1 MTAGRRAA
9 AVALAVGAALI
20 AAVAIGEA
28 TGWPVLRSPL
38 ESQLQRMA
46 AVPVALEGRFHLS
59 LIGQPAL
66 EVGRLRIGAA
76 QGLELPHLVDGRD
89 MRLAWRWG
97 DLWRWRQG
105 DAPLRVRELSA
116 QALDAHVVR
125 DAQGRA
131 SWRLGRRD
139 NAAPPEEANDM
150 PQIDL
155 LALRN
160 GHLRI
165 ADAPLDTAL
174 SIDIAGQE
182 GGAAADAG
190 VRARIEGRWRALDLA
205 LDVRSAGALPLLRSD
220 GTDAP
225 PLPLRVEGKAGAA
238 TLLFDGHA
246 QALWGARRLEG
257 LLQLSGPSL
266 AEVAAPLNM
275 TLPRTPPFELRTRL
289 AHDAGLW
296 QIADAQARIGKSRLG
311 GDLRFDARSKPGL
324 LTGSLT
330 GARLA
335 IADLGPSVGA
345 PARRPAARA
354 PGDRVLPQ
362 RRFDLPSL
370 DRMNADLQVALDELD
385 LDTDLLAPLGRV
397 RTHLVL
403 RGGVLELRD
412 LDATVAGGR
421 LSGSTR
427 LDGTRD
433 AAGWG
438 ADLRLAGIRIDRWL
452 QGDPRRYV
460 SGLLSGE
467 VGVRGAG
474 RSTAQI
480 LGSLD
485 GRARFELR
493 DGTLSHRVTE
503 LIGLDV
509 AQSLGVAIRGD
520 NALPLRCAL
529 ADLQLQNGVA
539 KIDRALLDNRD
550 STIRIAGSV
559 NLRDET
565 VELVARSRPKDV
577 SPLSLRSPVTLTGR
591 FSQPQFGI
599 EGGKVAGKVVGAMV
613 LGAVAGPLAA
623 LLPLIDPGSGETR
636 DPCAAAG
643 AAPARSGR

>member
-1 MTAGRRAA
+1 VTAGRRAA

-20 AAVAIGEA
+20 AALALGEA
-28 TGWPVLRSPL
+28 SGWPVLRSPL
-38 ESQLQRMA
+38 QSQLQRMA

-59 LIGQPAL
+59 LIGHPAL
-66 EVGRLRIGAA
+66 EVGRLRVGAA
-76 QGLELPHLVDGRD
+76 QGLQLPHLVDGRD

-139 NAAPPEEANDM
+139 NAAPDGSNDM
-150 PQIDL
+150 PQIEL
-155 LALRN
+155 LVLRN

-174 SIDIAGQE
+174 TIDIAGQE
-182 GGAAADAG
+182 GSAAADAG

-205 LDVRSAGALPLLRSD
+205 LDVRGAGALPLLRSD

-246 QALWGARRLEG
+246 QALWGARRLDG
-257 LLQLSGPSL
+257 LLELSGPSL
-266 AEVAAPLNM
+266 AEVAAPLKM

-296 QIADAQARIGKSRLG
+296 QIAKAQARIGKSRLA
-311 GDLRFDARSKPGL
+311 GDLRFDARTTPGR
-324 LTGSLT
+324 LTGTLS

-335 IADLGPSVGA
+335 LADLGPSVGA

-362 RRFDLPSL
+362 RRFDLPAL
-370 DRMNADLQVALDELD
+370 DRMNADVQVALDELD

-403 RGGVLELRD
+403 QQSVLELRD

-421 LSGSTR
+421 ITGSTR

-433 AAGWG
+433 VAGWG
-438 ADLRLAGIRIDRWL
+438 ADLRLAGVRIDRWL
-452 QGDPRRYV
+452 QGNARRYV
-460 SGLLSGE
+460 GGVLSGE
-467 VGVRGAG
+467 LGLRGAG

-493 DGTLSHRVTE
+493 DGTLSHLVTE
-503 LIGLDV
+503 LMGLDV
-509 AQSLGVAIRGD
+509 AQSLGVVIKGD
-520 NALPLRCAL
+520 SGLPLRCAL
-529 ADLQLQNGVA
+529 ADLQLQNGMA
-539 KIDRALLDNRD
+539 KIERALIDNRD

-559 NLRDET
+559 NLREET
-565 VELVARSRPKDV
+565 VELVARTQPKDV
-577 SPLSLRSPVTLTGR
+577 SPLALRAPVTLTGR

-599 EGGKVAGKVVGAMV
+599 EGGKVAGKVVGALV
-613 LGAVAGPLAA
+613 LGAIAGPLAA
-623 LLPLIDPGSGETR
+623 LLPLVDPGTGETR
-636 DPCAAAG
+636 DPCTAAG